1 MKVYKKGGQKGGGLK
16 KNMRRQTKPNEERTM
31 KKTKIKDEEKASGA
45 EYIMRVKIKV
55 LQYKRYYGKDKG
67 SRPIEWTRQF
77 SLNLICNGVITLNIL

>member
-1 MKVYKKGGQKGGGLK
+1 MKKTWEGK
-16 KNMRRQTKPNEERTM
+16 TKPHEERTM

-67 SRPIEWTRQF
+67 SRLIEWTRQF